1 MALGAGK
8 ARAPVLKTFILAVT
22 AGLQLGIGSAMA
34 VATLTGLGGIQAQ
47 SPALAKIIGGLAG
60 LPCGLLMTAVTGAEL
75 FTGNTALV
83 GMAFLERQVRARA
96 AAGVPASMSMR
107 WIE

>member
-47 SPALAKIIGGLAG
+47 SPALAKIVGGLAG
-60 LPCGLLMTAVTGAEL
+60 LPCGLLMTSVTGAEI

-83 GMAFLERQVRARA
+83 GMAFLEKQVYKRRCS
-96 AAGVPASMSMR
+96 GVDVLSR
-107 WIE
+107 C